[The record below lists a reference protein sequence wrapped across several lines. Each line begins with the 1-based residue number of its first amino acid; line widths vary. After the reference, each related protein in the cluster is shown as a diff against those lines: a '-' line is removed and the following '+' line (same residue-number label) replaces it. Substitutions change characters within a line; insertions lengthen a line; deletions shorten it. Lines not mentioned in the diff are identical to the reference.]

1 MRNWHSFYEILKFP
15 LEIIFFAVIIAGTG
29 NLITNPAFGIAD
41 FINNDYIILLAEI
54 LQRTGQFLLVN
65 FPLLF
70 LIRLVARRG
79 GSATT
84 FISAITG
91 YVGFLVATMFV
102 ADTSLPS
109 TAFSSIL
116 GISINKST
124 LQHLSGST
132 HYPLQTGVFGAIIVA
147 MITLWAFNRSRNRSE
162 YGFLSFI
169 SKEVSVSMRTVSYS
183 LIAGAVTAYVWPFVF
198 MGIQKIISFITVDTT
213 NPINL
218 TLYGICDRLFGA
230 LGLGTLI
237 RQPFWYTVNGGTWV
251 NMAGASISGDVN
263 IWTSQV
269 TANAVT
275 GYSGRFFTPYY
286 ILNIFAVPGMI
297 WAMFSLYTDAME
309 RRRMWVLC
317 LIATIVSLLC
327 GTLLPL
333 ELMLALLCPLLLMFH
348 LMYTGVMF
356 GIMHVMHAYLGYY
369 STDTTTIMAFPGTL
383 PELIKYLQY
392 PSMRQ
397 TIIIVAAAGAISFVI
412 YFLVTRLYFRRLA
425 VDLFDTGTKERMV
438 RETIKAVGGI
448 ENVKMTQSSISA
460 LTISVYDPNK
470 MNIDRLRK
478 IGTYRVFETRVGY
491 TICFGAASTMIRIGI
506 NDAMRESIR
515 TVNKK

>member
-1 MRNWHSFYEILKFP
+1 
-15 LEIIFFAVIIAGTG
+15 
-29 NLITNPAFGIAD
+29 
-41 FINNDYIILLAEI
+41 
-54 LQRTGQFLLVN
+54 
-65 FPLLF
+65 
-70 LIRLVARRG
+70 
-79 GSATT
+79 
-84 FISAITG
+84 
-91 YVGFLVATMFV
+91 
-102 ADTSLPS
+102 
-109 TAFSSIL
+109 
-116 GISINKST
+116 
-124 LQHLSGST
+124 
-132 HYPLQTGVFGAIIVA
+132 
-147 MITLWAFNRSRNRSE
+147 
-162 YGFLSFI
+162 
-169 SKEVSVSMRTVSYS
+169 
-183 LIAGAVTAYVWPFVF
+183 
-198 MGIQKIISFITVDTT
+198 
-213 NPINL
+213 
-218 TLYGICDRLFGA
+218 
-230 LGLGTLI
+230 
-237 RQPFWYTVNGGTWV
+237 VNGGTWV

-269 TANAVT
+269 TANAVR
-275 GYSGRFFTPYY
+275 GYTGRFFTPYY